1 MDFTVSKYRVLLTSL
16 IANDY
21 KIIRFIDYIKNSPT
35 PKTIILRHD
44 VDRLPGNALKLA
56 QLEHELGI
64 HGTYYF
70 RIVSESF
77 NVAVIKRVA
86 ELGHEV
92 GYHYEDIDLVWK
104 KTRKPKSGIGDLID
118 MAMESFLENLGK
130 FREIY
135 PVETICMHG
144 SPLSPHDNRLLW
156 EKYDY
161 NDYNIIGEPYFDVD
175 FNEFLYLTDTG
186 RRWNA
191 GLVSVRDKV
200 SSNFSYNFKST
211 PDIINNI
218 DSLPDKIMFTIHP
231 QRWHDNYLFWFREL
245 VFQNIKNLGKYYIVK
260 RVNKNRDVNKESIQ

>member
-1 MDFTVSKYRVLLTSL
+1 MDFTVSKYKVLLTSL
-16 IANDY
+16 IANEY
-21 KIIRFIDYIKNSPT
+21 KIIRFIDYIKKSST

-44 VDRLPGNALKLA
+44 VDRLPHNALKLA

-104 KTRKPKSGIGDLID
+104 KKRKRKIGIDDLID

-144 SPLSPHDNRLLW
+144 SPLSPYDNRLLW
-156 EKYDY
+156 KKYDY

-218 DSLPDKIMFTIHP
+218 DSLPDKIMFNIHP
-231 QRWHDNYLFWFREL
+231 QRWHDNYLLWFREL

-260 RVNKNRDVNKESIQ
+260 RVNKNRDASIRN